1 MAEET
6 KAPEMKT
13 MTPAESF
20 KHVVPP
26 RPPRYLG
33 EHLVQA
39 GHVTEQQVQQGLEVQ
54 SRSNAFIGQILVD
67 LGFTSAYTVGTLL
80 ARKFGVPYVD
90 LLKVQ
95 STPEALELLP
105 EDVIRSTQALPI
117 RITPNG
123 LEVAMTDPLDVASID
138 KIHSLTGLRV
148 SPLLTMAGELQRAL
162 NDHFD
167 ASSRTSAALEDL
179 ASEISGEE
187 RAQLTRAEI
196 DAATT
201 APVVRLVDSIIESA
215 LASRASYIHFE
226 PQERGLRVRF
236 RVDGTLMEHTEIPR
250 SQLAAVVARLKVL
263 CIMDITESRR
273 PQDGRMRYDNHGR
286 AFDIRVSSVPTV
298 FGEKL
303 VLRILDK
310 ASVLVPLAKLGFLP
324 EQQLRFES
332 LIRQPHGM
340 VIVVGP
346 TGSGK
351 STTLYSSLNLLNDAK
366 RNIMTLEDP
375 VEYNVAGLNQI
386 QVNSKIGL
394 TFASGLRTFVRQDP
408 DVILVGEI
416 RDRETAEMGVQAS
429 LTGHLLLSTLHT
441 NSAVGTV
448 SRLANLGLEPFLIAQ
463 ALSGVVSQRLVA
475 KVCEACA
482 VRYHPEVE
490 MLNALNI
497 PQHEAAEIQ
506 FRRGQGCR
514 TCHGRG
520 YLGRM
525 AVYEVLVLDGII
537 RRLIMS
543 GASEDELQAAGEA
556 NGMMSLRDAALKA
569 VVAGITTPEEMGRVV
584 LTKEA

>member
-1 MAEET
+1 
-6 KAPEMKT
+6 MKT
-13 MTPAESF
+13 VPPVESL
-20 KHVVPP
+20 KHVVTP

-33 EHLVQA
+33 EILVQR
-39 GHVTEQQVQQGLEVQ
+39 GIVTEQQVQQGLEVQ
-54 SRSNAFIGQILVD
+54 SRSHAFIGQILVD
-67 LGFTSAYTVGTLL
+67 LGFASARAVGELL
-80 ARKFGVPYVD
+80 GRRFGVPYVD

-95 STPEALELLP
+95 PTPQALELVP
-105 EDVIRSTQALPI
+105 EEVIRATQALPLRVSGASI
-117 RITPNG
+117 
-123 LEVAMTDPLDVASID
+123 EVAMTDPLDVASID
-138 KIHSLTGLRV
+138 RIHNITGLRV
-148 SPLLTMAGELQRAL
+148 VPSLTMAGELLRTL
-162 NDHFD
+162 NELFD
-167 ASSRTSAALEDL
+167 ASTRTSAALDDL
-179 ASEISGEE
+179 AAEISDEE

-215 LASRASYIHFE
+215 LASRASDIHFE

-236 RVDGTLMEHTEIPR
+236 RVDGTLMEHTDIPR
-250 SQLAAVVARLKVL
+250 SQMPAVLARLKVL

-273 PQDGRMRYDNHGR
+273 PQDGRMRYDKHGR
-286 AFDIRVSSVPTV
+286 TFDFRVSSVPTV

-324 EQQLRFES
+324 DQQHKFES

-351 STTLYSSLNLLNDAK
+351 STTLYSSLNLLNDSK

-386 QVNSKIGL
+386 QVNTRIGL

-416 RDRETAEMGVQAS
+416 RDRETAEMAVQAS

-448 SRLANLGLEPFLIAQ
+448 SRLANLGLDSFLIAQ
-463 ALSGVVSQRLVA
+463 ALTGVVSQRLVA
-475 KVCEACA
+475 KVCENCA
-482 VRYHPEVE
+482 VRYHPDVE
-490 MLNALNI
+490 LLNAVNI
-497 PQHEAAEIQ
+497 APHEAAEIH

-514 TCHGRG
+514 SCHGRG

-525 AVYEVLVLDGII
+525 AVYEVLVLDSHI

-543 GASEDELQAAGEA
+543 SVSEDELQIAAERS
-556 NGMMSLRDAALKA
+556 GMMSLRDSVLHA
-569 VVAGITTPEEMGRVV
+569 VKAGITTPEEMGRVV